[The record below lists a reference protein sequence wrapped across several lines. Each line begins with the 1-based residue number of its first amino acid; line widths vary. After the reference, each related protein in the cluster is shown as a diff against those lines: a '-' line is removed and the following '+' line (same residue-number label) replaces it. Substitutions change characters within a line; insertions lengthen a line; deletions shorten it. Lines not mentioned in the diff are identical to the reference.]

1 MNPDPH
7 VDPNAPSPNA
17 ERRIVH
23 YSGRVQ
29 GVGFRYCAR
38 QTAEGFSVTGS
49 VRNLPDGRVQL
60 VVEGNDSQ
68 VEAFL
73 AELAA
78 RMAPNIRHVDAQR
91 ETPTGEFTAF
101 EIRF

>member
-7 VDPNAPSPNA
+7 VDPNAPSPNV

-38 QTAEGFSVTGS
+38 RTAEEFAVTGT
-49 VRNLPDGRVQL
+49 VRNLADGRVHL
-60 VVEGNDSQ
+60 VVEGGAAQ

-73 AELAA
+73 AELAT
-78 RMAPNIRHVDAQR
+78 RMAPNIRHVDMQR
-91 ETPTGEFTAF
+91 ETPTGEFTSF